1 MIRHP
6 QDDTLVL
13 FDPADLF
20 DPSDAEQN
28 PAPHPLAAEHGADL
42 RAVVAWARA
51 YLTRPHP
58 ELGRR
63 GPVCPYAQASLDRN
77 AFLLAVQPG
86 GGHTVASL
94 SALLAPY
101 RDWFLDLAPRGGPA
115 AQSTTVLVLLPGMR
129 DAREV
134 IDAAQ
139 RELKDAYVGHG
150 LMIGEFHDGPPD
162 KAGLWNQDFRPL
174 RSPVPM
180 LVIRHMVPTDLPFL
194 ISDETHLAAYRDL
207 FGEQVPGH
215 LRDLAGRA

>member
-6 QDDTLVL
+6 YDDSLVL
-13 FDPADLF
+13 FDPADVEPDL
-20 DPSDAEQN
+20 
-28 PAPHPLAAEHGADL
+28 APHPLIGEHQADL

-51 YLTRPHP
+51 YLCRPHA

-63 GPVCPYAQASLDRN
+63 GPVCPYAQASLDRGT
-77 AFLLAVQPG
+77 FLLAVQPG

-94 SALLAPY
+94 STLLAPY
-101 RDWFLDLAPRGGPA
+101 RDWFLDLAPRGGAA
-115 AQSTTVLVLLPGMR
+115 AQSTTILVLLPGMR
-129 DAREV
+129 DARQV

-139 RELKDAYVGHG
+139 RELKDAYVVHG

-162 KAGLWNQDFRPL
+162 KSGLWNPDFRPL
-174 RSPVPM
+174 HSPVPM

-194 ISDETHLAAYRDL
+194 VSDETHLAAYRDL

-215 LRDLAGRA
+215 LRDLVTKP

>member
-6 QDDTLVL
+6 HDDSLVL
-13 FDPADLF
+13 FEPADVDPDPA
-20 DPSDAEQN
+20 S
-28 PAPHPLAAEHGADL
+28 HPLIGEHLADL

-51 YLTRPHP
+51 YLCRPHG

-63 GPVCPYAQASLDRN
+63 GPVCPYAQASLDRGT
-77 AFLLAVQPG
+77 FLLAVQPG
-86 GGHTVASL
+86 GEHTVESL
-94 SALLAPY
+94 SGVLAPY
-101 RDWFLDLAPRGGPA
+101 RDWFLDLAPRGRPA

-129 DAREV
+129 AARQV

-162 KAGLWNQDFRPL
+162 KGGLWNPDFRPL
-174 RSPVPM
+174 TSPVPM

-194 ISDETHLAAYRDL
+194 VSDEGHLAAYRDL
-207 FGEQVPGH
+207 FGEQAPGR
-215 LRDLAGRA
+215 LRDLVAKP